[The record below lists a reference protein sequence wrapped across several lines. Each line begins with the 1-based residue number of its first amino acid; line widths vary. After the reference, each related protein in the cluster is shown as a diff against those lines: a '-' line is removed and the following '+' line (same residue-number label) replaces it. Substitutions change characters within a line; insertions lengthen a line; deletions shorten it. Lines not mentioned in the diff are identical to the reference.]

1 MKFHKTDL
9 ISVSGYTQSLRE
21 KKEKEKGGIPRF
33 VIWPRYCIIDS
44 GRKCAEQVALD
55 GTKRNPWDHL

>member
-1 MKFHKTDL
+1 MKIHKTDL
-9 ISVSGYTQSLRE
+9 IGVSGYNQSLRE
-21 KKEKEKGGIPRF
+21 EKEKGGITLF

-55 GTKRNPWDHL
+55 GTKRSPWDHL